1 MTARGPAPRSARGLA
16 VAWALVLLLA
26 GCGSGASATAQNSA
40 SAGTPSAA
48 RPSAAASDVPTSP
61 VDGVVLHIDSTGL
74 AAVQG
79 FTLRTP
85 DGHVYAFTL
94 GQLDNGAQFPPGHL
108 AEHQATGSPIRVSF
122 RVEGGRLVV
131 YRLEDAS

>member
-1 MTARGPAPRSARGLA
+1 M
-16 VAWALVLLLA
+16 VLLLA